1 MTVIARYQIYEKLHE
16 KSFYILTALGMAF
29 LFVIASGSASLSING
44 EAVTGFRTMF
54 PILHTLA
61 NALACM
67 FGALISS
74 TTIPKEYERQSSHLV
89 WSRRISEPVYH
100 GGLTL
105 ANFAVAGLHALAITL
120 VLVVYVLRNGEGAHI
135 AMMLPIFL
143 FLLLNVAAVVVFTSA
158 MSILVPSTVALVFGL
173 LLSLFG
179 MGHTMLE
186 MVARTIGGFSSTLIR
201 GLLMIVPN
209 FYGVAAQART
219 IMAGEAASPHVI
231 IATFTF
237 LYLAAFLIYVF
248 RKKEA

>member
-29 LFVIASGSASLSING
+29 LIVIASDAASLSING

-120 VLVVYVLRNGEGAHI
+120 VLVVYVLRNGEGAPI

-143 FLLLNVAAVVVFTSA
+143 LLLLNVAAVVVFTSA
-158 MSILVPSTVALVFGL
+158 MSILMPSMVALVFGL
-173 LLSLFG
+173 LLSVFG

-209 FYGVAAQART
+209 LYGVAAQART
-219 IMAGEAASPHVI
+219 IMAGEAASYHVL

-237 LYLAAFLIYVF
+237 LYLATLLLYVF

>member
-29 LFVIASGSASLSING
+29 LFVIASGTASLSING

-54 PILHTLA
+54 SILHTLA

-67 FGALISS
+67 FAALISS

-89 WSRRISEPVYH
+89 WSRRISQPVYH

-105 ANFAVAGLHALAITL
+105 ANFAVAALHASALML
-120 VLVVYVLRNGEGAHI
+120 VLVVYVLRNGEGASLP
-135 AMMLPIFL
+135 MLIPTFL

-158 MSILVPSTVALVFGL
+158 MSILMPGTVALVFGL

-201 GLLMIVPN
+201 VLLTIVPN
-209 FYGVAAQART
+209 FYGVAAQARR
-219 IMAGEAASPHVI
+219 IMAHEAATPHVF
-231 IATFTF
+231 IATFAF
-237 LYLAAFLIYVF
+237 LYIATLLIYVF
-248 RKKEA
+248 RRKEA

>member
-1 MTVIARYQIYEKLHE
+1 MSIIARYQIYEKLHE

-29 LFVIASGSASLSING
+29 LVVIASGAASLSING

-67 FGALISS
+67 FAALISS
-74 TTIPKEYERQSSHLV
+74 TTIPNEYERQSSHLV
-89 WSRRISEPVYH
+89 WSRRISQPVYH

-105 ANFAVAGLHALAITL
+105 ANFAVAALHALAMTL
-120 VLVVYVLRNGEGAHI
+120 VLVVYVLRNGEGAHVG
-135 AMMLPIFL
+135 MMLPIFL
-143 FLLLNVAAVVVFTSA
+143 LLLLNVAAVVVLTSA
-158 MSILVPSTVALVFGL
+158 MSILVPSTVALVFGM

-186 MVARTIGGFSSTLIR
+186 MYARTIGGFSSTLIR
-201 GLLMIVPN
+201 GLIMIVPN
-209 FYGVAAQART
+209 FYGVAAQARK
-219 IMAGEAASPHVI
+219 IMAGETASPHVF
-231 IATFTF
+231 IATLTF
-237 LYLAAFLIYVF
+237 LYLATLFLYVF

>member
-1 MTVIARYQIYEKLHE
+1 MSVIARYQIYEKLHE

-29 LFVIASGSASLSING
+29 LFVIASGAASLSING

-61 NALACM
+61 NALSCM

-74 TTIPKEYERQSSHLV
+74 TTIPKEYERQSSHLI
-89 WSRRISEPVYH
+89 WSRRISQPVYH

-105 ANFAVAGLHALAITL
+105 ANFAVAALHALALTL
-120 VLVVYVLRNGEGAHI
+120 VLVVYVLKNGEGAHV

-158 MSILVPSTVALVFGL
+158 LSILVPSTVALVFGF

-186 MVARTIGGFSSTLIR
+186 IYARTIGGVSSTLIR
-201 GLLMIVPN
+201 GLLTIVPN
-209 FYGVAAQART
+209 FYGVAAQARK
-219 IMAGEAASPHVI
+219 MMVGEATSPHVF

-237 LYLAAFLIYVF
+237 LYLATLLIYVF
-248 RKKEA
+248 CKKEA